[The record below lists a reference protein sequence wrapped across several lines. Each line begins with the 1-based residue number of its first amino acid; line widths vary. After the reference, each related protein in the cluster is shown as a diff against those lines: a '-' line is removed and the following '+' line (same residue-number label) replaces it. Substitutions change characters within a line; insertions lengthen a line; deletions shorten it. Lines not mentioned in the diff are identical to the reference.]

1 MQVVQRGVVSGS
13 PVLLTPGT
21 SEKDPPPY
29 GAQHCQDA
37 LWKGGND
44 ALPPLWQEFKVLDDK
59 SRYIDN
65 SLYMGSWNRPLPG
78 MRLDHHGDLIPG
90 CEWHISPLG
99 RSYFVNCNTRSTS
112 WKKPKPG
119 RPPGSL
125 MPDRI
130 IEGHS
135 GRIWDLSY
143 LNAGCDIMSASVD
156 GSIRQWTRDGES
168 IGKPWDSDG
177 EAVGL
182 LAVSPD
188 KTMVVSG
195 STDGRLRL
203 WNIKE
208 GSLIGVPWKGHNAVV
223 RCLDWSPNGLEI
235 ASGSEDGTV
244 RRWDPYTGRQIVPT
258 IETGHSWVFAVKYSP
273 QGDKFVSGGMD
284 KVIRVWSKDGELLK
298 EFNGHGE
305 SAVKSL
311 CWSKDGAHIFS
322 GSASSDCSIRKWRLI
337 DEEELFVLRG
347 HTNIVTSLCLCPD
360 ECHLVSASMDCSIR
374 IWDLENNKPL
384 GDPLLHDDELFAL
397 TMSADGKHIATAGA
411 DAKIYLWSLDAA
423 LKNARVGSVHDGSA
437 KADPHLK
444 GRTAPST
451 DQAHNKGSAR
461 FGDVFWGKDF
471 DHTPRR
477 SAPPTG
483 QPSPLR
489 GRNLFNFLRFNT
501 QLATTPPQEA
511 LQRHR
516 LKYRLSS
523 IRSSTHAVS
532 VAPARDEDVS
542 DSSSQIFVSPR
553 YHLNK

>member
-1 MQVVQRGVVSGS
+1 
-13 PVLLTPGT
+13 
-21 SEKDPPPY
+21 
-29 GAQHCQDA
+29 
-37 LWKGGND
+37 
-44 ALPPLWQEFKVLDDK
+44 
-59 SRYIDN
+59 
-65 SLYMGSWNRPLPG
+65 
-78 MRLDHHGDLIPG
+78 
-90 CEWHISPLG
+90 
-99 RSYFVNCNTRSTS
+99 
-112 WKKPKPG
+112 
-119 RPPGSL
+119 

-423 LKNARVGSVHDGSA
+423 LKNARVGV
-437 KADPHLK
+437 
-444 GRTAPST
+444 RMCITT
-451 DQAHNKGSAR
+451 
-461 FGDVFWGKDF
+461 FGDSSERALVL
-471 DHTPRR
+471 
-477 SAPPTG
+477 
-483 QPSPLR
+483 LR
-489 GRNLFNFLRFNT
+489 VCMMVAR
-501 QLATTPPQEA
+501 
-511 LQRHR
+511 
-516 LKYRLSS
+516 K
-523 IRSSTHAVS
+523 STHISRQVTSTSLSHPTAS
-532 VAPARDEDVS
+532 HFTRDAQLHQQTCVN
-542 DSSSQIFVSPR
+542 Q
-553 YHLNK
+553 L